1 MQNTLVKDIMTADL
15 KLISEDASLEE
26 AAAKMQKIDSGV
38 LPVGEEGN
46 IKGIITDRD
55 IIIRAIANGTN
66 PSQARVSDYMT
77 TKIYSCKDTDTLN
90 DAADQ
95 MRKNHVSRLI
105 VKDKQGNVAG
115 ILSFGCILRKN
126 ANTNEIAEVVAHATG
141 KKLAS

>member
-46 IKGIITDRD
+46 ITGIITDRD